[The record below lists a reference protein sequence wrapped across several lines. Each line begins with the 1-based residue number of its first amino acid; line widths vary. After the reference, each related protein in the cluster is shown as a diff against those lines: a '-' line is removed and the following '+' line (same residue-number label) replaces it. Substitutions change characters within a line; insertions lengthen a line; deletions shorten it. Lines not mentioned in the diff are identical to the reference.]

1 MRSGPELVRA
11 SSTYARENAAQSWRL
26 LATTSL
32 VYAAFVAVAA
42 AAPVWPLRLLG
53 SVFAGLTIVRL
64 FIFFHD
70 YAHGAILQSRAG
82 KLVMPFVGYWTL
94 SAPSVWR
101 QTHDYHHKNTA
112 KIVGASI
119 GSYPI
124 VTVDM
129 WRLMTPAQ
137 RRDYRMVRHPLNMM
151 FGYVTVFIL
160 GMCGSAFLRD
170 PRQHWHGM
178 LSLVIHFGIMALV
191 GWRFGWDV
199 AAFAVLL
206 PQFLASGVGSYLF
219 YAQHNFP
226 SMQLRG
232 RRDWEYSFAAL
243 RSSSMFDM
251 PPIMHWLTGNIGFH
265 HVHHLNHRIP
275 FYRLPEAMAELPE
288 LQDPGRTS
296 WRPSDVMACLRLK
309 VWDPAKGRMVSF
321 EEADGA
327 RLPSEELLSA
337 K

>member
-1 MRSGPELVRA
+1 MRTGPELVRA
-11 SSTYARENAAQSWRL
+11 SSPFARENVGRSWSL
-26 LATTSL
+26 LAVTL
-32 VYAAFVAVAA
+32 AVYGGFVMLAA
-42 AAPVWPLRLLG
+42 AAPLWPLRLVG

-82 KLVMPFVGYWTL
+82 KAVMPFIGYWTL

-129 WRLMTPAQ
+129 WRLMTPSQ
-137 RRDYRMVRHPLNMM
+137 RRDYRLVRHPLNMA

-160 GMCGSAFLRD
+160 GMCGAAFLRA
-170 PRQHWHGM
+170 PKVHWHGL
-178 LSLVIHFGIMALV
+178 LSLVIHFGIMGLV
-191 GWRFGWDV
+191 AAAYGADV
-199 AAFAVLL
+199 AIFAVLV
-206 PQFLASGVGSYLF
+206 PQFIASGAGSFLF
-219 YAQHNFP
+219 YTQHNFP

-232 RRDWEYSFAAL
+232 RHDWEYSFAAL

-251 PPIMHWLTGNIGFH
+251 GPVMHWFTGNIGYH

-275 FYRLPEAMAELPE
+275 FYRLPEAMAALPE

-321 EEADGA
+321 AEADA
-327 RLPSEELLSA
+327 TPQHMDELLSA